1 MPERCVDASLGI
13 KWVVMGEPWRK
24 KARKFLCDSIAV
36 DIVLI
41 APPLF
46 EYETE
51 SALQGRLHT
60 GAMTIRET
68 DTALAQLSA
77 IGVQILTHPDMIKR
91 AREIARQFDQP
102 NIYDSLYAALAELRN
117 CEFWT
122 ADKRFYETVKAK
134 LTFVNYLT
142 DYQ

>member
-1 MPERCVDASLGI
+1 
-13 KWVVMGEPWRK
+13 VV
-24 KARKFLCDSIAV
+24 LHDSIVA

-51 SALQGRLHT
+51 SVLQGRLQSSV
-60 GAMTIRET
+60 MSISET
-68 DTALAQLSA
+68 DTALARLSA

-91 AREIARQFDQP
+91 AREIARQFDLP
-102 NIYDSLYAALAELRN
+102 NIYDSLYAALAELRG

-122 ADKRFYETVKAK
+122 PDKAFYDAVKAGS
-134 LTFVNYLT
+134 LFVRYLL
-142 DYQ
+142 DYS